1 MGVSR
6 NPNDHAPRPKLVDS
20 DAETMRD
27 LMRQV
32 EMTRPLSHS
41 EQKQLLERAALG
53 DKASQERLVAAN
65 LGLVIEL
72 ADERGDRG
80 LSMPDLVQEGSI
92 GLVEAVRAFATS
104 GETDFA
110 SFAERQIGAQ
120 MDQAIATEAGA
131 VRDAQLL
138 VTAANDYEHTELV
151 LRREL
156 HREPTDGEL
165 AEKLEWT
172 LQRTRYVAHVVA
184 DARRRHD
191 EEMLEFI
198 DPAAIDFDDD
208 DGRVEF
214 GS

>member
-6 NPNDHAPRPKLVDS
+6 DHYEHAPRPRLVDS

-32 EMTRPLSHS
+32 NATRPLRED
-41 EQKQLLERAALG
+41 EQEQLLERAALG
-53 DKASQERLVAAN
+53 DMASQELLVAAN
-65 LGLVIEL
+65 LGLVIRL
-72 ADERGDRG
+72 ATERGDRG

-92 GLVEAVRAFATS
+92 GLVEAVRSFAGR
-104 GETDFA
+104 GETDFG
-110 SFAERQIGAQ
+110 SFAERQIGDQ
-120 MDQAIATEAGA
+120 MDRAIATEAAA

-138 VTAANDYEHTELV
+138 VTAATDYEHTELV
-151 LRREL
+151 MRREL
-156 HREPTDGEL
+156 DREPTESEL

-172 LQRTRYVAHVVA
+172 VERARYVARVVA
-184 DARRRHD
+184 DARRRYD
-191 EEMLEFI
+191 EEMLELI

-208 DGRVEF
+208 GRVEF